1 MTARSDRGIL
11 AGFRQ
16 QADPFGTSGM
26 IRLGLFAC
34 GIRSLETSSFPVL
47 FFSSLLRWVDCAMN
61 YTLTLQNHVEGL
73 HVRSW
78 SFSPPV
84 TVGREPTCDL
94 CINHDSIS
102 RKHCQFFTNAE
113 GALVVKDLDSLNGT
127 YVDDRRIQQAVLM
140 PGQVVQLGALQLRI
154 DFSEE
159 EDDQPKQTRPAARS
173 SGSMH
178 ATQPLETFRP
188 VQIPQKKSWWQKL
201 LGR

>member
-1 MTARSDRGIL
+1 
-11 AGFRQ
+11 
-16 QADPFGTSGM
+16 
-26 IRLGLFAC
+26 
-34 GIRSLETSSFPVL
+34 
-47 FFSSLLRWVDCAMN
+47 MN
-61 YTLTLQNHVEGL
+61 YTLTLQNHVDGL
-73 HVRSW
+73 NVRSW
-78 SFSPPV
+78 SFTPPV

-102 RKHCQFFTNAE
+102 RKHCQFLANAE

-127 YVDDRRIQQAVLM
+127 YVNDRRVRQAVLM

-159 EDDQPKQTRPAARS
+159 EKESRSQSRPAGRPQ
-173 SGSMH
+173 GSLH

-188 VQIPQKKSWWQKL
+188 VEIPQKKSWWQKL